1 MYNTHTKETNK
12 MYKFT
17 WYVLSKLSYMNLVMS
32 DVLPTVKLQHKFLE
46 RFIILL
52 IIMNIPLCSPKNTN
66 LNFLSG
72 LPKSPEEDILKCYL
86 LLQMS
91 FQLELDCQWL
101 LQHG

>member
-1 MYNTHTKETNK
+1 MHNTHINEINE

-46 RFIILL
+46 RLNILL
-52 IIMNIPLCSPKNTN
+52 IIINIPLCSPKNTN

-72 LPKSPEEDILKCYL
+72 LPKSPEDDILK
-86 LLQMS
+86 
-91 FQLELDCQWL
+91 
-101 LQHG
+101 